1 MVEDITELQLLTERL
16 NHQAL
21 HDVQT
26 GLPNRQHFVSH
37 LDDVHELFE
46 PSDVV
51 TLLHLD
57 LDGFSVT
64 NEGLG
69 HRFGDRLLD
78 AVARRLESVVAGR
91 QAMVAR
97 LGDDEYAILLKP
109 GDPVPDIGALVE
121 TINTELAEP
130 VYLDTIGM
138 AATANIGVV
147 QRRIGDTEPSELLR
161 DASATLRRLRGRGKR
176 QWAMFDADTDAA
188 ERAELRLAAAM
199 PGALET
205 GELRV
210 CYQPVVVLE
219 SGRLMGVEAVLSWQ
233 HPQLGTM
240 SHERCVQVAEQ
251 TGVVHAVGQW
261 LLHTAAEA
269 ARSWRQRLG
278 DGVPPL
284 VVNLTPSQAQDPD
297 LVAKVR
303 AVLTQTGLRPA
314 ELELRAPISA
324 MRTLTGVLAGEA
336 GEHAEDNLRVLAELG
351 VRAGLHDFGGGIGAL
366 RCLAELPVRTVQVA
380 RPVSQQV
387 ADDPTRLL
395 SQAVHA
401 LVHIVRGAGINVIAF
416 PVDNGEQ
423 AACWRWVGA
432 DWAVGALFGQ
442 PSPPPVI
449 ELLLD
454 AEVIS
459 PDGART

>member
-1 MVEDITELQLLTERL
+1 
-16 NHQAL
+16 
-21 HDVQT
+21 
-26 GLPNRQHFVSH
+26 
-37 LDDVHELFE
+37 
-46 PSDVV
+46 
-51 TLLHLD
+51 
-57 LDGFSVT
+57 
-64 NEGLG
+64 
-69 HRFGDRLLD
+69 
-78 AVARRLESVVAGR
+78 
-91 QAMVAR
+91 
-97 LGDDEYAILLKP
+97 
-109 GDPVPDIGALVE
+109 
-121 TINTELAEP
+121 
-130 VYLDTIGM
+130 YLDTIGM

-303 AVLTQTGLRPA
+303 AVLEQTDLRAA
-314 ELELRAPISA
+314 ELELRVPVSA
-324 MRTLTGVLAGEA
+324 VRTVTGMLAGEA

-351 VRAGLHDFGGGIGAL
+351 IRTGLHDFGGGIGAL
-366 RCLAELPVRTVQVA
+366 RCLAELPVCAVQVA
-380 RPVSQQV
+380 QPVSEQV
-387 ADDPTRLL
+387 ADDPSRIL

-401 LVHIVRGAGINVIAF
+401 LVHIVRGTGINVIAF
-416 PVDNGEQ
+416 PVDSEEQ

-432 DWAVGALFGQ
+432 NWAVGALFGR
-442 PSPPPVI
+442 PSPAEDI
-449 ELLLD
+449 ELLFD
-454 AEVIS
+454 AQVTGS
-459 PDGART
+459 GSKG